1 MPSRSTGCST
11 ADMLDRVQRW
21 CLVGM
26 WLDVVAFFA
35 ALTWITVHDDG
46 APYPLPLLGVVMAVP
61 VALLTRWGIRGHH
74 R

>member
-1 MPSRSTGCST
+1 
-11 ADMLDRVQRW
+11 
-21 CLVGM
+21 M